1 MNVTERSF
9 TARVPE
15 DLYQRLREQA
25 EREHRS
31 LSSVVRIA
39 LWAYLAADE
48 KR

>member
-9 TARVPE
+9 TVRVPE

-31 LSSVVRIA
+31 LSSVIRVA
-39 LWAYLAADE
+39 LWAYLATE
-48 KR
+48 VK